1 MGTVPDG
8 GNHFYEDATSAP
20 KTVFDVSLRPPA
32 FSEFVGQQKVVDLI
46 TMRVEAAKQRGDV
59 LDHVLLCGP
68 PGLGKT
74 SLAHIIAATVGS
86 HIHTCTARRLKKR
99 GISPPS

>member
-1 MGTVPDG
+1 
-8 GNHFYEDATSAP
+8 
-20 KTVFDVSLRPPA
+20 VFDVSLRPPA
-32 FSEFVGQQKVVDLI
+32 FDDFVGQPKVVELL
-46 TMRVEAAKQRGDV
+46 TMRVEAARQRGDV

-86 HIHTCTARRLKKR
+86 TITRATARRSKKAA
-99 GISPPS
+99 ISRRS